1 MLRAALAEAISA
13 STFRSETDGQP
24 ARRGQATAAKTQ
36 YALAE
41 LVRLLAPADVL
52 EIGTFFADTAH
63 LIAAAIDRAG
73 AGHITTIDPF
83 GGHRVPEII
92 RAWPESLRNRVT
104 FRPDN
109 SMSYFLYLDE
119 ELHAQRGRNAPFNII
134 YVDGHHA
141 FDYAF
146 FDLMRSSLFLR
157 PGGVFVVDN
166 IELAGPTSAI
176 RLFLERHTHWQLFKA
191 AGGHADAAS
200 LAFHPETNAAIILA
214 PDGIEIGA
222 LPYQIDLFNLTVS
235 EIGQLPIK
243 VERNPPGL
251 LRVVTL
257 FYSRPADYA
266 YTGQGEQVR
275 LGVAEHHVGL
285 NDDATIKI
293 RYDPPLKLAP
303 RHGDRIA
310 AQIELSFTPNG
321 RENLLLDASPIVLS

>member
-1 MLRAALAEAISA
+1 MLRAALAEAISLPRFLFEA
-13 STFRSETDGQP
+13 DGQP

-52 EIGTFFADTAH
+52 EIGTFFADTANV
-63 LIAAAIDRAG
+63 IAAAIDRVG

-92 RAWPESLRNRVT
+92 RAWPESLRKRVT

-109 SMSYFLYLDE
+109 SMSFFLYLDE
-119 ELHAQRGRNAPFNII
+119 ELHARRGRDAPFNII

-166 IELAGPTSAI
+166 LEQVGPTAAI

-191 AGGHADAAS
+191 ARVPVDDAS
-200 LAFHPETNAAIILA
+200 LAFHPETNSAIILA

-222 LPYQIDLFNLTVS
+222 LPYRIDLFNLTIFEVA
-235 EIGQLPIK
+235 ELPIK
-243 VERNPPGL
+243 IQRSALGL
-251 LRVVTL
+251 LKVVTL
-257 FYSRPADYA
+257 FYSRPADFHN
-266 YTGQGEQVR
+266 TGQDEQIQ
-275 LGVAEHHVGL
+275 LGVAEHQVGL
-285 NDDATIKI
+285 NDDDTILIK
-293 RYDPPLKLAP
+293 YDPPLKLTP

-310 AQIELSFTPNG
+310 AQVELSFTPDG
-321 RENLLLDASPIVLS
+321 RENLLADASPIVLP